1 MNEGR
6 LYYVMGPSGAGKDSV
21 LAWIRQQGAAHGV
34 LCAHRYITRPAH
46 AGGENHVAL
55 SEDEFRLR
63 EQRGLFVLSWQAHGL
78 HYGIGSEVLHWL
90 AHGMDVLA
98 NGSRAAFELAR
109 QRFDNLQPVL
119 ITASAERI
127 AQRLAA
133 RGRETEAD
141 IAARLQRAQ
150 AYPVPPG
157 SLLIRNDD
165 SVAEAG
171 ALLLRAICEARE
183 SMRGREGRE
192 TEGTAQAMDYGSPLF
207 QE

>member
-1 MNEGR
+1 MNQGR

-21 LAWIRQQGAAHGV
+21 LAWVRQHGATHSV

-55 SEDEFRLR
+55 SEAEFHSR

-90 AHGMDVLA
+90 EHGMDVLV
-98 NGSRAAFELAR
+98 NGSRAALALAR

-119 ITASAERI
+119 ITASAECI
-127 AQRLAA
+127 AQRLAL

-141 IAARLQRAQ
+141 IAARLHRAE
-150 AYPVPPG
+150 AYSVP
-157 SLLIRNDD
+157 SDSVVIRNES
-165 SVAEAG
+165 SVEEAG
-171 ALLLRAICEARE
+171 AVLLRAICEG
-183 SMRGREGRE
+183 RGSSG
-192 TEGTAQAMDYGSPLF
+192 GVPSGNVSHLDMQILF
-207 QE
+207 